1 MQTLYWL
8 AHARRQFASKSTPS
22 ALLAPAIAAIASA
35 RVAAAGKPIMAFL
48 HDWIQTPPRPFCF
61 RAAGP
66 FCLLAGD
73 LYHLAIYTAAALEL
87 SSQPRNWCW
96 SRKQRR
102 NVFVAQNPKAPTLGR
117 GPLHDPPEPPANDPP
132 INPLRDPPGDPTYEP
147 PQPSTDPTPNP
158 ASDPPRELPHGIAWY
173 RSPGHARQ
181 WEGQPRRRPF

>member
-1 MQTLYWL
+1 
-8 AHARRQFASKSTPS
+8 
-22 ALLAPAIAAIASA
+22 
-35 RVAAAGKPIMAFL
+35 VAAAGKPIMAFL

-102 NVFVAQNPKAPTLGR
+102 NVFVAKNPN
-117 GPLHDPPEPPANDPP
+117 PLHDPPEPPPNDPP
-132 INPLRDPPGDPTYEP
+132 AQPLHDPPGDPTYEP

-158 ASDPPRELPHGIAWY
+158 ASDPPRELPHGIAWCC
-173 RSPGHARQ
+173 RTAAASARK
-181 WEGQPRRRPF
+181 